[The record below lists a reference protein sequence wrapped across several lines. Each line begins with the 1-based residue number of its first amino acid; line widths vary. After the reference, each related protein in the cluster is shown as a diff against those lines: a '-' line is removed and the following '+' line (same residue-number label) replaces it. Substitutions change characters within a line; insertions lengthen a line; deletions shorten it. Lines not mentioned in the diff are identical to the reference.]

1 MRVVVDT
8 NVAFSALA
16 AGCGNL
22 AIRLLSPS
30 EMVFFAPRFLFVEL
44 FRHRDRLLAATR
56 LPEDKLL
63 EALNELLESLQL
75 VEAASIPVGVW
86 MQARRLCDG
95 VDLKDTP
102 FVALTLHLDAR
113 LWTDDEELKT
123 GLRAKGFDQFFEP

>member
-1 MRVVVDT
+1 MRVVVDV

-22 AIRLLSPS
+22 AVRLLSPS
-30 EMVFFAPRFLFVEL
+30 ETIFHAPRFLFVEL
-44 FRHRDRLLAATR
+44 FKHRNRVLAATR
-56 LPEDKLL
+56 LPEENVL

-75 VEAASIPVGVW
+75 VEAASIPIGVW

-102 FVALTLHLDAR
+102 FVALTLHLEAH

-123 GLRAKGFDQFFEP
+123 GLRAKGFDRFFEP

>member
-16 AGCGNL
+16 AGCGDL
-22 AIRLLSPS
+22 AVRLLSPA
-30 EMVFFAPRFLFVEL
+30 ETVFHAPRFLFVEL
-44 FRHRDRLLAATR
+44 FKHKARLVAATK
-56 LPEDKLL
+56 LTEEKLL
-63 EALNELLESLQL
+63 EALNELIESLQFID
-75 VEAASIPVGVW
+75 AASIPLGVW

-113 LWTDDEELKT
+113 LWTYDEELKA
-123 GLRAKGFDQFFEP
+123 GLRAKGFDRFFEP

>member
-8 NVAFSALA
+8 NIAFCALA

-22 AIRLLSPS
+22 AMRLLSPS
-30 EMVFFAPRFLFVEL
+30 ETIFYAPRFLFVEL
-44 FRHRDRLLAATR
+44 FKHRDRILAASKLT
-56 LPEDKLL
+56 EDHLL
-63 EALNELLESLQL
+63 EALNELLESLQFI
-75 VEAASIPVGVW
+75 EAASIPVGVW

-102 FVALTLHLDAR
+102 FVAPTLHLDAR

-123 GLRAKGFDQFFEP
+123 GLRAKGFDWFFEP

>member
-8 NVAFSALA
+8 NIAFSALA
-16 AGCGNL
+16 AGCGDL
-22 AIRLLSPS
+22 TVRLLSPA
-30 EMVFFAPRFLFVEL
+30 EIVFYAPRFLFVEL
-44 FRHRDRLLAATR
+44 FKHQARLLSATR
-56 LPEDKLL
+56 LPEEKLL
-63 EALNELLESLQL
+63 EALNELIESLQL
-75 VEAASIPVGVW
+75 IEAASIPVGVW

-102 FVALTLHLDAR
+102 FIALALHLDAR

>member
-22 AIRLLSPS
+22 AVRLLLPS
-30 EMVFFAPRFLFVEL
+30 EAVFYAPRFLFVEL
-44 FRHRDRLLAATR
+44 FKHRDRILAASK
-56 LPEDKLL
+56 LSEDHLL

-75 VEAASIPVGVW
+75 IEAASIPVGVW
-86 MQARRLCDG
+86 MQARRLCNG

-102 FVALTLHLDAR
+102 FVALTLYLDAR

-123 GLRAKGFDQFFEP
+123 GLRTKGFDQFFEP

>member
-30 EMVFFAPRFLFVEL
+30 ETVFFAPRFLFVEL
-44 FRHRDRLLAATR
+44 FKHRDRLLAATR

-75 VEAASIPVGVW
+75 VEAASIPVGIW
-86 MQARRLCDG
+86 MQVPPPLRRGGLERHPVRRL
-95 VDLKDTP
+95 DLAP
-102 FVALTLHLDAR
+102 RRPALDR
-113 LWTDDEELKT
+113 
-123 GLRAKGFDQFFEP
+123 

>member
-22 AIRLLSPS
+22 AVRLLSPA
-30 EMVFFAPRFLFVEL
+30 EIVFYAPRFLFVEL
-44 FRHRDRLLAATR
+44 FKHKGRLVAATK
-56 LPEDKLL
+56 LPEEKLL
-63 EALNELLESLQL
+63 EAFNELIESLQL
-75 VEAASIPVGVW
+75 IEAASIPIGVW
-86 MQARRLCDG
+86 MQARRLCEG

-102 FVALTLHLDAR
+102 FVALTLHLEAR

-123 GLRAKGFDQFFEP
+123 GLHAKGFDQFFEP